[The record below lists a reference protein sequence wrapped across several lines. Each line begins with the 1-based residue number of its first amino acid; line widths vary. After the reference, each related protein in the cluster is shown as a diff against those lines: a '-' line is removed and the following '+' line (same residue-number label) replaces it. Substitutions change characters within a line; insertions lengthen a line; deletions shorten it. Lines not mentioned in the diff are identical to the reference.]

1 MVRSRNSSLP
11 RGSDTTSV
19 TGVGHSMEASA
30 HAEAEGQDSGAH
42 RKHSAVSSAV
52 IFMVMQMMP
61 LKRLHRQLAGKGLHF
76 RREWSA

>member
-1 MVRSRNSSLP
+1 
-11 RGSDTTSV
+11 
-19 TGVGHSMEASA
+19 MEASA